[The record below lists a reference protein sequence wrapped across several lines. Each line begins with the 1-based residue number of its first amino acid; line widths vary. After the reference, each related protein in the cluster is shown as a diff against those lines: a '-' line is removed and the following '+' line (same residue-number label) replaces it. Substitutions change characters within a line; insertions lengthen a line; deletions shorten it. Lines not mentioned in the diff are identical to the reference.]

1 MAQGVRGIG
10 VGGELITERGREAA
24 PGPPAASSENTGGR
38 AEGGSELRTASEL
51 VAVVCVGLLTGG
63 GVGMLAG
70 VALGAINPFFLGMVG
85 IAAGAAASVPL
96 GRAIL
101 KRSEGG
107 TGPPSSPVVPTQ
119 NPPDPPGDAQAAAK
133 APEAGGERRPWWRRV
148 LGG

>member
-1 MAQGVRGIG
+1 MGSTSARALEMAPPQRDDP
-10 VGGELITERGREAA
+10 EEEARGRVEEAH
-24 PGPPAASSENTGGR
+24 G
-38 AEGGSELRTASEL
+38 LRKASEA
-51 VAVVCVGLLTGG
+51 VAVVSAGVLAGG
-63 GVGMLAG
+63 GAGMLAG